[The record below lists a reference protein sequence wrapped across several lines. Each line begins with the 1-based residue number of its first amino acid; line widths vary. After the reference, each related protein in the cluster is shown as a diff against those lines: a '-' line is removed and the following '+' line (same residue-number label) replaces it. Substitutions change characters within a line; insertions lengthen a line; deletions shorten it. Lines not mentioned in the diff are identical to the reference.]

1 MAAGQYRMNEGHLLL
16 KTADGDGLPGGTP
29 LIPSVAI
36 DPTATGTITVN
47 TELPAAAALADTTAN
62 PTTTN
67 IAALGHTFN
76 GTTWDRIKSGAGAV
90 AVGVQRMTLASDDP
104 AVASLGVMD
113 DWDSNDAC
121 KSVAIQVQKTAAC
134 DSANLLAAA
143 GDYAANDVLSND
155 ATNGAGDPWI
165 FSNAGRI
172 ASGSGVILGADIKTS
187 VEAFAVRV
195 RVHLFN
201 AAPTTSE
208 MDDNAAFAVDLDD
221 RAKYL
226 GYFDFPAMTDAG
238 EFSFAQADGIN
249 KSFNT
254 DASGHLYAILQTL
267 DAATNE
273 SAGMSLWVTIR
284 VNQD

>member
-1 MAAGQYRMNEGHLLL
+1 MAAGQYRLQEEDLLF

-29 LIPSVAI
+29 MVPMVAI
-36 DPTATGTITVN
+36 DPTLTGAVTVN
-47 TELPAAAALADTTAN
+47 TELPAAAALADSTAN
-62 PTTTN
+62 PTTTT
-67 IAALGHTFN
+67 IAAMGHTFN

-104 AVASLGVMD
+104 AVTALQIID
-113 DWDSNDAC
+113 DWDSTDAC
-121 KSVAIQVQKTAAC
+121 KSVAIQVQKTATC

-155 ATNGAGDPWI
+155 ATAGQGDPWI
-165 FSNAGRI
+165 FSNAGRV
-172 ASGSGVILGADIKTS
+172 ASGSGIILGADIKTS
-187 VEAFAVRV
+187 VEGLVPRI

-208 MDDNAAFAVDLDD
+208 MDDNAANLIDLDD

-226 GYFDFPAMTDAG
+226 GYFDMPAMADVG
-238 EFSFAQADGIN
+238 EFSFAQLDGIN
-249 KSFNT
+249 KAYNT

-267 DAATNE
+267 DAFTNE
-273 SAGMSLWVTIR
+273 SAGMSLWLTLR
-284 VNQD
+284 MNQD